1 MIVRHK
7 SLFRDYIRQLL
18 GDADKLLFLDD
29 ELDGYIERY
38 TAAQPSGG
46 TVNAYSNKYKVN
58 AGCGREYPVKDITL
72 VSGYDPGG
80 VYVIDEVGGAIY
92 FDAADPLNTGT
103 APADGSQMVIRYWD
117 VQVPPLTSELFMV
130 LSSNHTKLAA
140 SQSIAGTSIDTTQL
154 AKQFYNTAVRWRCEG
169 CG

>member
-1 MIVRHK
+1 MIHSHK
-7 SLFRDYIRQLL
+7 SLFRNYIRQLL
-18 GDADKLLFLDD
+18 GDPDKLLFNDD

-38 TAAQPSGG
+38 TDSTPVNTSVTCYSLKWKLNIACGG
-46 TVNAYSNKYKVN
+46 A
-58 AGCGREYPVKDITL
+58 YPVSHISL
-72 VSGYDPGG
+72 VSGYHANGA
-80 VYVIDEVGGAIY
+80 YLIDELGGAIY
-92 FDAADPLNTGT
+92 FDKANPLNT
-103 APADGSQMVIRYWD
+103 APDPADGSQINVSYWL
-117 VQVPPLTSELFMV
+117 VQVPPLMSELFMV